1 MTTASLSRTDVRVR
15 NAVLQ
20 ELAWDSAVDASAV
33 GVTAKDGAVTLTGFM
48 DSYAGKLAAERA
60 AKRVRGIR
68 AVANDIQ
75 VRLRLERTDP
85 EIAGDAAR
93 ALTLRLTLP
102 EEVQAVVHSG
112 HLTLT
117 GKVSSLFQR
126 AIAEQAVHHI
136 KGVKGIVNR
145 IEVAASASSRDVQRE
160 IVRALHRDA
169 DINARNIE
177 VTVTGNKVRLTGTV
191 ESWREREAVEHAA
204 AHATGIA
211 VVDNQVGVRLV
222 EDETDETDEFC

>member
-1 MTTASLSRTDVRVR
+1 MLTLAKSDIGIQQDVLEEFEWDPRV
-15 NAVLQ
+15 
-20 ELAWDSAVDASAV
+20 EPTEIGV
-33 GVTAKDGAVTLTGFM
+33 GVDDGVVTLTGIV
-48 DSYAGKLAAERA
+48 DTYPKKLAAERA

-93 ALTLRLTLP
+93 SLTLRLTLP

-126 AIAEQAVHHI
+126 AIAEKAVHHI

-169 DINARNIE
+169 DVNARSIE
-177 VTVTGNKVRLTGTV
+177 VSVTGDKVRLTGTV
-191 ESWREREAVEHAA
+191 ESWREREAVERAA
-204 AHATGIA
+204 SHATGIA
-211 VVDNQVGVRLV
+211 VVDNQIGVRL
-222 EDETDETDEFC
+222 DEESTDDAEEFC